1 MNLPTGN
8 EINFMIIGAAK
19 CATTWL
25 QLSLSK
31 SPKIYMPGPEL
42 HFFSREYDRG
52 IDWYLEQFEVS
63 NNERLIGEKSNSYLT
78 HPEAAKRIALHC
90 PNTRLIVQMRDPV
103 ARAYSDYCML
113 FRRGEVTRNIHDYL
127 DPSHAAGLRFLNGG
141 RYAHH
146 LSRFYDLISAD
157 RILLLAFE
165 NVETAPH
172 KLIEKVATHIGLTDD
187 LGSSVEDRVKD
198 KTKPVVPPLLRA
210 ALKPL
215 RPFLDPVRNTLPI
228 ETLRDA
234 VAREV
239 QYPDLPKDLEARMIE
254 FFRSDRELLMNR
266 IPEINNLWL
275 T

>member
-1 MNLPTGN
+1 MVLRTGQD
-8 EINFMIIGAAK
+8 IDFLIIGAAK

-25 QLSLSK
+25 QLSLSQ
-31 SPKIYMPGPEL
+31 SPDVFMPGPEL

-52 IDWYLEQFEVS
+52 MDWYQEKFEVS
-63 NNERLIGEKSNSYLT
+63 NNERFVGEKSNSYLT
-78 HPEAAKRIALHC
+78 HPEAAKRIASHC
-90 PNTRLIVQMRDPV
+90 PNSRLIVQLRDPV
-103 ARAYSDYCML
+103 ARAFSDYCML

-127 DPSHAAGLRFLNGG
+127 DPSHAAGQRFLNDG

-146 LSRFYDLISAD
+146 LSRFYDLFSAE

-165 NVETAPH
+165 NVESAPNKH
-172 KLIEKVATHIGLTDD
+172 VEQVAIHIGMTDD
-187 LGSSVEDRVKD
+187 LGSPVEERVKD

-215 RPFLDPVRNTLPI
+215 RPILDPVRDTVPI

-239 QYPDLPKDLEARMIE
+239 QYPELPKDLEARMIE
-254 FFRSDRELLMNR
+254 FFQSDRELLMER
-266 IPEINNLWL
+266 IPEINNLWMS
-275 T
+275 

>member
-1 MNLPTGN
+1 MVLRTGQD
-8 EINFMIIGAAK
+8 IDFLIIGAAK

-25 QLSLSK
+25 QLSLSQ
-31 SPKIYMPGPEL
+31 SPDVFMPGPEL

-52 IDWYLEQFEVS
+52 IDWYLEQFEAS
-63 NNERLIGEKSNSYLT
+63 NKVRFVGEKSNSYLT

-90 PNTRLIVQMRDPV
+90 PNSRLIVQLRDPV

-113 FRRGEVTRNIHDYL
+113 FRRGEVTRDIHYYL
-127 DPSHAAGLRFLNGG
+127 DPSRAAGQRFLNDG

-165 NVETAPH
+165 SVETAPH
-172 KLIEKVATHIGLTDD
+172 ELIEQVATHIGLTDD
-187 LGSSVEDRVKD
+187 LGSPVEDRVKD

-215 RPFLDPVRNTLPI
+215 RPILDPVRDTVPI

-239 QYPDLPKDLEARMIE
+239 QYPEIPKDLEARMIE
-254 FFRSDRELLMNR
+254 FFRSDRELLMER
-266 IPEINNLWL
+266 IPSINNLWVS
-275 T
+275 